1 MPEEK
6 EYADKLRKVEKVNQ
20 LRMQRETDS
29 SQGKRR
35 SPNSGHSLPPP
46 MSRKVYSWPNTF
58 IEGSSSSRGSVR
70 TPTSASARALLE
82 RDDPYQITKRN
93 LENVDLSYKDPFG
106 PAPSRP
112 KTGSRLRNENED
124 MFDDVDILDDDLL
137 PDGE

>member
-35 SPNSGHSLPPP
+35 SPNSAHSLPPP
-46 MSRKVYSWPNTF
+46 MSRKFYAFYRSR
-58 IEGSSSSRGSVR
+58 ILEGSSSSRGSVR
-70 TPTSASARALLE
+70 TPSASARALLE
-82 RDDPYQITKRN
+82 RDDPYQITKRS
-93 LENVDLSYKDPFG
+93 LEHVDLSYKDPFG

-124 MFDDVDILDDDLL
+124 VFDDVDILDDDLL